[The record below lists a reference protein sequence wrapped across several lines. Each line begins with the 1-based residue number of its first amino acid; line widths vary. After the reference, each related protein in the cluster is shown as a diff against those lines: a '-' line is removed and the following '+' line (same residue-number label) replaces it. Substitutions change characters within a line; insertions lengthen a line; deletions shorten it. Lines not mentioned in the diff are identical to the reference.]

1 VQLDIDEAALN
12 AHVLRMVAWRNTAL
26 RSIAREL
33 GLPPPLL
40 SEADR
45 MADLKAQ
52 AVAPESCGPDMP
64 MAPARGKLVAVK
76 PMAMQMGEEGPVPVH
91 TGWRGRDA
99 ARALDVWDTMAR
111 QARRAG
117 GADPFT
123 AAQVA
128 AGRAYGALV
137 ERHEARG
144 LRGVSVETMMAGRGG
159 PGVGGLSEAV
169 LKEGRRLDAL
179 RRAIGDGLALE
190 VQRVSRRARGVLT
203 VRALV
208 DGICVE
214 GLAIGPQLRRA
225 GWSDRKTDV
234 LAAARDAVARALDRM
249 GLVPPP

>member
-64 MAPARGKLVAVK
+64 MAPARGKLVAVE
-76 PMAMQMGEEGPVPVH
+76 PMAMQMTEEGPVPVH

-99 ARALDVWDTMAR
+99 ARAQDVWDEMAT
-111 QARRAG
+111 QALRAG
-117 GADPFT
+117 GDEPFSR
-123 AAQVA
+123 AQVA

-159 PGVGGLSEAV
+159 PGGGGLSEAV
-169 LKEGRRLDAL
+169 LAEGRRLALL
-179 RRAIGDGLALE
+179 RRQIGDDVALE
-190 VQRVSRRARGVLT
+190 VQRVSRRARGVVT

-208 DGICVE
+208 DGLCLHGVAL
-214 GLAIGPQLRRA
+214 GRQLRLA
-225 GWSDRKTDV
+225 GWSDRNADV
-234 LAAARDAVARALDRM
+234 MTTARGAVAAALDRM
-249 GLVPPP
+249 GLV